1 MKKYDYSKDTLE
13 KLVKESYS
21 YAEVARKL
29 GMHSK
34 GGNYNTLRRNIK
46 KWNLSTEHFIGQ
58 GWSKGKQLPNS
69 RTPLEMYLSNSKP
82 ITSWKLKNKLIE
94 AGIKKNKCEICGISE
109 WNHKPIAC
117 QLHHKNGDN
126 RDNRLDNLQI
136 LCPNCHSQTD
146 SYAGKS
152 LRMTEPKRKAKL
164 KKKLSQE
171 ELSKANSH
179 ANVSCRKV
187 TRPSYEQF
195 LLEFEELGKNFSAIG
210 RRYGVSD
217 NAIRK
222 WIKSYE
228 KYGV

>member
-34 GGNYNTLRRNIK
+34 GGNYNTLRRNII
-46 KWNLSTEHFIGQ
+46 KWDIDTKHFVGR
-58 GWSKGKQLPNS
+58 GWSKGQKFPDSQ
-69 RTPLEMYLSNSKP
+69 TPLKFYLDNLKP
-82 ITSWKLKNKLIE
+82 ISSWELKKKLIA
-94 AGIKKNKCEICGISE
+94 AGIKKNECEICGISE

-117 QLHHKNGDN
+117 QLHHKNGN
-126 RDNRLDNLQI
+126 NKDNRLENLQI

-146 SYAGKS
+146 SYAGKN
-152 LRMTEPKRKAKL
+152 LRITEPK
-164 KKKLSQE
+164 KKLNQE

-179 ANVSCRKV
+179 ANISCRKV

-195 LLEFEELGKNFSAIG
+195 LLEFKELGENFSAMG
-210 RRYGVSD
+210 RKYGVSD

>member
-1 MKKYDYSKDTLE
+1 MKKYDYNKDTLE

-34 GGNYNTLRRNIK
+34 GGNYNTLRRYII
-46 KWNLSTEHFIGQ
+46 KWNIDTRHFISR
-58 GWSKGKQLPNS
+58 GWSKGQKLQNS
-69 RTPLEMYLSNSKP
+69 RMPLEFYLNNLKP
-82 ITSWKLKNKLIE
+82 ISSWGLKKKLIE
-94 AGIKKNKCEICGISE
+94 AGIKKNECEICGISE
-109 WNHKPIAC
+109 WNNKPISC
-117 QLHHKNGDN
+117 QLHHKNGN
-126 RDNRLDNLQI
+126 NKDNRLENLQI

-146 SYAGKS
+146 SYAGKK
-152 LRMTEPKRKAKL
+152 LRTIKP
-164 KKKLSQE
+164 KKKLSSE

-179 ANVSCRKV
+179 ANISCRKV

-195 LLEFEELGKNFSAIG
+195 LLEFKELGENFSAMG
-210 RRYGVSD
+210 RKYGVSD

>member
-1 MKKYDYSKDTLE
+1 
-13 KLVKESYS
+13 
-21 YAEVARKL
+21 
-29 GMHSK
+29 MHSK

-126 RDNRLDNLQI
+126 RDNR
-136 LCPNCHSQTD
+136 SQTD

-152 LRMTEPKRKAKL
+152 LRTTEQ
-164 KKKLSQE
+164 KKKLSPQ

-179 ANVSCRKV
+179 ANISCRKV

-195 LLEFEELGKNFSAIG
+195 LFEFKELNKNFSAMG
-210 RRYGVSD
+210 RKYGVSD

>member
-13 KLVKESYS
+13 NLVKESYS

-34 GGNYNTLRRNIK
+34 GGNYNTLRRNII
-46 KWNLSTEHFIGQ
+46 KWNIDTKHFVGR
-58 GWSKGKQLPNS
+58 GWSKRQKLLNS
-69 RTPLEMYLSNSKP
+69 RTPLKFYLDNSKP
-82 ITSWKLKNKLIE
+82 INPWKLKKKLI
-94 AGIKKNKCEICGISE
+94 AVGIKKNECEICGISE

-117 QLHHKNGDN
+117 QLHHKNGN
-126 RDNRLDNLQI
+126 NKDNRLENLQI

-146 SYAGKS
+146 NYAGKS
-152 LRMTEPKRKAKL
+152 LRTTKP
-164 KKKLSQE
+164 KKKLSQK
-171 ELSKANSH
+171 ELSKVNSH
-179 ANVSCRKV
+179 ANISCRKV

-195 LLEFEELGKNFSAIG
+195 LLEFKELGENFSAMG
-210 RRYGVSD
+210 RKYGVSD

>member
-1 MKKYDYSKDTLE
+1 MNKLRKYDYNKDTLE
-13 KLVKESYS
+13 KLVKESCS

-46 KWNLSTEHFIGQ
+46 KWNLDTSHFVGR
-58 GWSKGKQLPNS
+58 GWSKGKKIPDS
-69 RTPLEMYLSNSKP
+69 RTSLKMYLDNLKP

-94 AGIKKNKCEICGISE
+94 AGIKKNECEICGISE

-117 QLHHKNGDN
+117 QLHHKNGNNEDN
-126 RDNRLDNLQI
+126 NLENLQM

-146 SYAGKS
+146 SYAGKN
-152 LRMTEPKRKAKL
+152 LRTAEPKRK
-164 KKKLSQE
+164 LSKE
-171 ELSKANSH
+171 ELSKVNGH
-179 ANVSCRKV
+179 ANISCRKV

-195 LLEFEELGKNFSAIG
+195 LIEFEELDRNYCAMG
-210 RRYGVSD
+210 RKYGVSD
-217 NAIRK
+217 KAIRK